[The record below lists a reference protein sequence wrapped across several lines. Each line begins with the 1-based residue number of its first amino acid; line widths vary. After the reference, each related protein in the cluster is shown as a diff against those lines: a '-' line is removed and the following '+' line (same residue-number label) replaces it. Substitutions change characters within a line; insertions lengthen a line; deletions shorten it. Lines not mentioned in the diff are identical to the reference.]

1 MSYRIFILNQHD
13 EGRMEVDEHFADDMA
28 ALNHA
33 KELLTRARAAE
44 VWHGERL
51 VARLGSDF
59 ELGARG
65 AELR

>member
-13 EGRMEVDEHFADDMA
+13 EGPMEVREHFADDVA

-33 KELLTRARAAE
+33 KALLARARAAE

-65 AELR
+65 AQLR

>member
-13 EGRMEVDEHFADDMA
+13 EGPMEVREHFADDLA

-33 KELLTRARAAE
+33 KELLARARAAE